1 MLSCC
6 IYYFYKRRKI
16 SPKKKNVSKKTI
28 QFEAFNER
36 FNPYDAKWIPV
47 GSKGVKNKRPF
58 YESECICMLVG
69 TPLSTLRLLLL
80 GICQKGEVVVVV
92 SRLRPLF
99 FCPLMVIDHC
109 TVTVI
114 RESLRFAL
122 SPAFFSRKCSLF
134 SCVALSVALPP
145 FLFVLEKKM
154 KSREVVVA
162 EVELYCT
169 TTTVL

>member
-1 MLSCC
+1 MSPNAFACKQEPPFQLSASSSFCSV
-6 IYYFYKRRKI
+6 YVKR
-16 SPKKKNVSKKTI
+16 
-28 QFEAFNER
+28 
-36 FNPYDAKWIPV
+36 AKW
-47 GSKGVKNKRPF
+47 SSSSF
-58 YESECICMLVG
+58 LVFV
-69 TPLSTLRLLLL
+69 LF
-80 GICQKGEVVVVV
+80 
-92 SRLRPLF
+92 F

-154 KSREVVVA
+154 KSREVVA

-169 TTTVL
+169 TIYYSLVKMPKSKKYECAH

>member
-16 SPKKKNVSKKTI
+16 SQKKAWKETI
-28 QFEAFNER
+28 QFEAFNKR

>member
-1 MLSCC
+1 
-6 IYYFYKRRKI
+6 
-16 SPKKKNVSKKTI
+16 
-28 QFEAFNER
+28 
-36 FNPYDAKWIPV
+36 
-47 GSKGVKNKRPF
+47 
-58 YESECICMLVG
+58 MLVG

-154 KSREVVVA
+154 KSREVVA

>member
-1 MLSCC
+1 MQA
-6 IYYFYKRRKI
+6 R
-16 SPKKKNVSKKTI
+16 
-28 QFEAFNER
+28 
-36 FNPYDAKWIPV
+36 
-47 GSKGVKNKRPF
+47 
-58 YESECICMLVG
+58 

-80 GICQKGEVVVVV
+80 LLGICQKGEMVVVVVV

-154 KSREVVVA
+154 KSREVVA

-169 TTTVL
+169 STTVL

>member
-6 IYYFYKRRKI
+6 IYFYKRRKI
-16 SPKKKNVSKKTI
+16 SPKKKTFQRRQSNLKQTNGSTLTMR
-28 QFEAFNER
+28 NGSL
-36 FNPYDAKWIPV
+36 YV

>member
-1 MLSCC
+1 
-6 IYYFYKRRKI
+6 
-16 SPKKKNVSKKTI
+16 
-28 QFEAFNER
+28 
-36 FNPYDAKWIPV
+36 
-47 GSKGVKNKRPF
+47 
-58 YESECICMLVG
+58 
-69 TPLSTLRLLLL
+69 
-80 GICQKGEVVVVV
+80 
-92 SRLRPLF
+92 
-99 FCPLMVIDHC
+99 MVIDHC

-162 EVELYCT
+162 EVELHILFDYHSL
-169 TTTVL
+169 VKMPESKKYEYAH